1 MGQQLVLVLI
11 GAGAILLM
19 GILVLVART
28 WRQVDQ
34 GRAMIVNKM
43 GSEPRVTFTG
53 AIVLP
58 IVNRAEYMD
67 LSVKTIDVSR
77 RGKEGLICADNIRAD
92 IKVTFFVR
100 VNKTVDDVLRV
111 AQSIGCTRASQQS
124 TFEELFLAKF
134 SEALKTVGKQMEFE
148 QLYTQRDH
156 FKDRIIQ
163 VIGKDLNGY
172 VLDDC
177 AIDFLEQTPMDS
189 LDPQNVLDALGI
201 RKITEI
207 TTGANI
213 DTNQLKQRER
223 MELGKQ
229 NLTSDEA
236 MFRFEQQRAE
246 AEAKKNKEI
255 AVANAREENEAN
267 RFRLEEEKRTHV
279 ERQRAEEAIQM
290 AEQAKMRSVQVSE
303 QGRIREVEVEKV
315 RVSKAHDLE
324 EGGRQ
329 REVELTS
336 IDKEKALEVE
346 RRAIADIIRARIA
359 VDKTV
364 AVEEEA
370 IKDLRMDSEAKRHK
384 QVTITNAEAAAQEMF
399 IKDIKQAEAQQQV
412 ASATAK
418 KQLILADAAMEASDK
433 DARAAIRRAEGA
445 QAEHAAEGLAHVRVK
460 EADSIAHEKQG
471 MVEARIREAQV
482 AVTEKEGIVIAEN
495 VRRKALAEAQGREAE
510 AIAIEKTGLAQAVGK
525 RENLLAEVTAKQAEA
540 GAIEARMMA
549 EAHGLAEKANAMKQ
563 LDGQA
568 REHEEYRLRL
578 DNDRIIALEQIKAR
592 VQMTEQQAKVMAEAM
607 THADIKIVGG
617 DGQFFDRFVRAVS
630 LGSSI
635 DGVVENSE
643 VARKMLG
650 TYADSG
656 NGGGSGNSGGG
667 HGRAKLLA
675 DVKDMV
681 RTASGGGAAVAG
693 GDATVSHLLASL
705 MAKAD
710 DPTKSKLKA
719 LLEQAKQL
727 GATDDKVS

>member
-11 GAGAILLM
+11 AAGAVLLM
-19 GILVLVART
+19 GILVLIART

-43 GSEPRVTFTG
+43 GNEPKVTFTG

-58 IVNRAEYMD
+58 IVNRAEIMD

-111 AQSIGCTRASQQS
+111 AQSIGCVRASQQS

-177 AIDFLEQTPMDS
+177 AIDFLEQTPMDV

-207 TTGANI
+207 TTSANI

-236 MFRFEQQRAE
+236 IFRFEQQRAE
-246 AEAKKNKEI
+246 AEAKKLKEI
-255 AVANAREENEAN
+255 AIATARETNEAS
-267 RFRLEEEKRTHV
+267 RFQVEEEKRTHV
-279 ERQRAEEAIQM
+279 ERQRADEAIQM
-290 AEQAKMRSVQVSE
+290 AEQAKLRSVQVSE

-324 EGGRQ
+324 EVGRQ

-336 IDKEKALEVE
+336 NRQGEGARGRAARDRGHHPRAHRGRQDGRRRRGGDQGSAHGRRCQAPQGGRDHE
-346 RRAIADIIRARIA
+346 RRGRRAGAVHQGHQAGRGAAAGRDRDREEAADPRRRGDGGERQGGARRDPPRRGRASRGRRRRPRAR
-359 VDKTV
+359 
-364 AVEEEA
+364 
-370 IKDLRMDSEAKRHK
+370 
-384 QVTITNAEAAAQEMF
+384 
-399 IKDIKQAEAQQQV
+399 
-412 ASATAK
+412 
-418 KQLILADAAMEASDK
+418 
-433 DARAAIRRAEGA
+433 ARQGGRRDRA
-445 QAEHAAEGLAHVRVK
+445 
-460 EADSIAHEKQG
+460 
-471 MVEARIREAQV
+471 REAGHGRGPYPRG
-482 AVTEKEGIVIAEN
+482 AGRRDREGGRGDVAEN

-510 AIAIEKTGLAQAVGK
+510 A
-525 RENLLAEVTAKQAEA
+525 
-540 GAIEARMMA
+540 MA
-549 EAHGLAEKANAMKQ
+549 
-563 LDGQA
+563 
-568 REHEEYRLRL
+568 RLR
-578 DNDRIIALEQIKAR
+578 RPGWR
-592 VQMTEQQAKVMAEAM
+592 
-607 THADIKIVGG
+607 
-617 DGQFFDRFVRAVS
+617 RRS
-630 LGSSI
+630 
-635 DGVVENSE
+635 
-643 VARKMLG
+643 
-650 TYADSG
+650 
-656 NGGGSGNSGGG
+656 
-667 HGRAKLLA
+667 
-675 DVKDMV
+675 
-681 RTASGGGAAVAG
+681 ASGRTCSPRSPRSRRRRPQSRRA
-693 GDATVSHLLASL
+693 
-705 MAKAD
+705 
-710 DPTKSKLKA
+710 
-719 LLEQAKQL
+719 
-727 GATDDKVS
+727 